1 MLTAPRTGAHRRGSA
16 TPVRPQPRSTS
27 AQPWRPP
34 SLREKVMDWHQD
46 ARRNAGSG
54 RKFGI
59 KSEATRRTDG
69 LVWQGSGADNP
80 LTCGPEGLP
89 MRIFHPKAV
98 RQLWARPRQAVVPMG
113 MRGGTRPTATAL
125 GGPMVVQTAK
135 HTRYV
140 YPARGAI
147 CLKRW
152 RRHPSPWLS
161 SHKLG
166 RPFGL
171 ANPFG
176 FEAISARTPWP
187 AAERTAAMRR
197 P

>member
-140 YPARGAI
+140 YPARGTNFRLLGYSSWPCQSPGSSGNAHKVITTAI
-147 CLKRW
+147 FAN
-152 RRHPSPWLS
+152 LS
-161 SHKLG
+161 AG
-166 RPFGL
+166 
-171 ANPFG
+171 
-176 FEAISARTPWP
+176 
-187 AAERTAAMRR
+187 
-197 P
+197 